1 MNLKNYI
8 PLKEWAKREKIDP
21 STARHKIRRG
31 TLKRVVKVSGIWFV
45 HKSEV
50 NMDNRVK
57 DENIYYVIESFKG
70 NESIIFAGTKKECYI
85 FEDEAR
91 AELIRANGP
100 EVTTENDFYVQSKT
114 ERERIKNKDLSLKEY
129 AKSLTKEEL
138 EEIVEKDGK
147 KYAKWILDFDK
158 KYNK

>member
-1 MNLKNYI
+1 MAKISLI
-8 PLKEWAKREKIDP
+8 EWAKREGITESRARQKARAGMLETAEKIGRNWVIDE
-21 STARHKIRRG
+21 
-31 TLKRVVKVSGIWFV
+31 
-45 HKSEV
+45 SEV

-100 EVTTENDFYVQSKT
+100 EVTTVNDFYVQSKT
-114 ERERIKNKDLSLKEY
+114 ERERIKNRDISLKEY
-129 AKSLTKEEL
+129 AKTLTKEEL
-138 EEIVEKDGK
+138 EEVVEKDGK